1 MKIAIINGP
10 NLGVLGQREPGIYGK
25 ETLAELEQKWIS
37 YGSSLGLEVVA
48 FQSNGEGEILDFI
61 YAASGDTDG
70 YIINPGALTHYSYA
84 LRDAISS
91 VGKPFLE
98 VHISNVDSREEF
110 RRHSVISPV
119 AAGKIS
125 GLGTAG
131 YLLALDYYAGK

>member
-10 NLGVLGQREPGIYGK
+10 NLGALGQREPGIYGK

-61 YAASGDTDG
+61 YAASGDADG

-84 LRDAISS
+84 LRDAISA

>member
-10 NLGVLGQREPGIYGK
+10 NLGALGQREPGIYGK

-61 YAASGDTDG
+61 YAASGDADG

>member
-10 NLGVLGQREPGIYGK
+10 NLGALGQREPGIYGK
-25 ETLAELEQKWIS
+25 ETLGELEERWIS
-37 YGSSLGLEVVA
+37 HGQSLGLEVAV

-61 YAASGDTDG
+61 HATSGDTDG

-84 LRDAISS
+84 LRDAISA

-131 YLLALDYYAGK
+131 YLLALEYYAGK

>member
-10 NLGVLGQREPGIYGK
+10 NLGALGQREPGIYGK

-84 LRDAISS
+84 LRDAISA

>member
-10 NLGVLGQREPGIYGK
+10 NLGALGQREPGIYGK

>member
-61 YAASGDTDG
+61 YAASGDADG